1 MGFIKKNW
9 KKGIGD
15 TIANLGCNLG
25 GGAAA
30 SFVIKKFFGKPVDG
44 AAKSQTLYNVGGPA
58 VWLTSAI
65 GVAVLDNEYLRSVAN
80 GMATVAGLH
89 SISVI
94 APSLAQNFGLQG
106 IVSEPDTENA
116 ENANN
121 AALMGASGNV
131 GALSAGDA
139 AEEAFKEVPAAQI
152 QNDGN
157 PWAEIAEKI
166 DDPNTTVK
174 VEGVE
179 DAGLMGEEEDDD
191 ADLMGMF

>member
-65 GVAVLDNEYLRSVAN
+65 GVAVLENEYLRSVAN
-80 GMATVAGLH
+80 GMATIAGLH

-106 IVSEPDTENA
+106 IESEPET

-121 AALMGASGNV
+121 AALMGAAGNV

-157 PWAEIAEKI
+157 PWAEIADKI

-179 DAGLMGEEEDDD
+179 EAELMGEETETD

>member
-65 GVAVLDNEYLRSVAN
+65 GVAVLENEYLRSIAN
-80 GMATVAGLH
+80 GMATIAGLH

-106 IVSEPDTENA
+106 IESEPET

-121 AALMGASGNV
+121 AALMGAAGNV

-157 PWAEIAEKI
+157 PWAEIADKI

-179 DAGLMGEEEDDD
+179 DAGLMGEETED
-191 ADLMGMF
+191 AELMGMF

>member
-65 GVAVLDNEYLRSVAN
+65 GVAVLENEYLRSVAN
-80 GMATVAGLH
+80 GMATIAGLH

-106 IVSEPDTENA
+106 LESEPET

-121 AALMGASGNV
+121 AALMGAAGNV

-157 PWAEIAEKI
+157 PWAEIADKI

-179 DAGLMGEEEDDD
+179 DAGLMGEETED
-191 ADLMGMF
+191 AELMGMF

>member
-65 GVAVLDNEYLRSVAN
+65 GVAVLENEYLRSIAN
-80 GMATVAGLH
+80 GMATIAGLH

-94 APSLAQNFGLQG
+94 APSLAQDFGLQG
-106 IVSEPDTENA
+106 IESEPET

-121 AALMGASGNV
+121 AALMGAAGNV

-157 PWAEIAEKI
+157 PWAEIADKI

-179 DAGLMGEEEDDD
+179 DAGLMGEETED
-191 ADLMGMF
+191 AELMGMF